1 MNTGSILRITG
12 EELIKSLD
20 ALGKV
25 VVVDTRNNSNYNA
38 AHIPGA
44 VNVYY
49 DPSGSPAERE
59 MMLTVLPGDRLLVF
73 YCG

>member
-38 AHIPGA
+38 AHSPGA
-44 VNVYY
+44 VNVYN

>member
-1 MNTGSILRITG
+1 MDTDSVLRITC
-12 EELIKSLD
+12 EELKAALD
-20 ALGKV
+20 ARENV
-25 VVVDTRNNSNYNA
+25 AVIDTRNNSNYNA

-49 DPSGSPAERE
+49 DPSASPAERE
-59 MMLTVLPGDRLLVF
+59 MVLTLLPGDQPLIF